1 MLRPTLALLL
11 VASIGGASAQTTYDA
26 RILDY
31 TGLRYVCE
39 GSGTPVLKIQNAGT
53 ATMGTCVVETWKNGL
68 LVNTFNWILAVPAF
82 QGDVRQPVLPVVPDL
97 EPADVLEF
105 RIISVN
111 DQPDEDPDGNT
122 LSVPMDVVPANA
134 GTYLVQVQL
143 SMSALPDQLVWYV
156 TNINGQVVAQG
167 GPYAS
172 VQQVEAWVELMPDA
186 CYMVRCDEMGLK
198 PTASAQLSIRSN
210 GAEVIALPSGT
221 ATEPARAG
229 LVTGM
234 VLNADAVGRSALRI
248 SPNPAAD
255 AVRVSSG
262 GFGNRWRIVD
272 GQGRLVMEEE
282 AATTGED
289 SVIDVSGLKPGLYIL
304 ELEGDSASRARL
316 VIQR

>member
-1 MLRPTLALLL
+1 MLRPTLVLLL
-11 VASIGGASAQTTYDA
+11 VASIAGASAQTTYDA

-122 LSVPMDVVPANA
+122 LSVPMDAVPGSAD
-134 GTYLVQVQL
+134 TYLVQVAV
-143 SMSALPDQLVWYV
+143 SMSAAPDLLVWAI
-156 TNINGQVVAQG
+156 TSANGQVVAQG

-172 VQQVEAWVELMPDA
+172 AEQVEAWIELLPDA
-186 CYMVRCDEMGLK
+186 CYMVRCDETGST

-210 GAEVIALPSGT
+210 GAEVVALPSGT
-221 ATEPARAG
+221 ATDPARAG

-234 VLNADAVGRSALRI
+234 ALNADAVGRSALRI

-255 AVRVSSG
+255 AVRVSSA

-272 GQGRLVMEEE
+272 GQGRLVME
-282 AATTGED
+282 AAAASTGVD
-289 SVIDVSGLKPGLYIL
+289 AVIDVSGLKPGLYIL
-304 ELEGDSASRARL
+304 ELDGDSASRTRL